1 MDLAI
6 RHLHQQVPI
15 LLHGQM
21 YLMMEMN
28 ILEGK
33 AMLEVYL
40 VEVVVLEVMVDGEEL
55 GNGVILA
62 EVEVDMEVMV
72 AIMVEEVDL
81 AVMVVAVILDT
92 LVLLQYQ
99 LVAVEA
105 DMAKLQ

>member
-1 MDLAI
+1 
-6 RHLHQQVPI
+6 
-15 LLHGQM
+15 
-21 YLMMEMN
+21 
-28 ILEGK
+28 
-33 AMLEVYL
+33 MLEVYL